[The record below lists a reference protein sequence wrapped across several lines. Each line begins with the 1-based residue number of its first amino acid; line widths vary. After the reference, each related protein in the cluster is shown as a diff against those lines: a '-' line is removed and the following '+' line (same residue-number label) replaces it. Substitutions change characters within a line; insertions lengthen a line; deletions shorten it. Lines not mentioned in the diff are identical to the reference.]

1 MSPTPDRSSS
11 SPSPSSPSVFTPLRV
26 VTMTGSTQDDLR
38 ADLTGSAAA
47 SWPHFSALHA
57 LGQSAGR
64 GRSGNT
70 WTTPPTGALTV
81 SVVLRPLVPA
91 ARLAWL
97 PLLAG
102 LAVRDALAP
111 LIDPQDWQLRTKW
124 PNDVIAVPAG
134 PASAPAEV
142 EGWGA
147 TRKVAGVLA
156 ELIALPGQAVPD
168 DAPATRDQAAAVVL
182 GIGVNVRQRP
192 DQLPVPWAA
201 SLHTLGVEAG
211 PEEVREAVGLQLRE
225 GLDAWE
231 QLGGDPT
238 AQGGSLAR
246 RLRQACATLGQE
258 VSVETPTGPV
268 QGVATDLEP
277 GLVLQQGEGSVVL
290 QAGDVRLVRSLGRP

>member
-1 MSPTPDRSSS
+1 MSPRPGTPSSP
-11 SPSPSSPSVFTPLRV
+11 PSPSIFTPLRV

-91 ARLAWL
+91 DRLAWL

-111 LIDPQDWQLRTKW
+111 LVDARDWQLRTKW

-134 PASAPAEV
+134 PAAAPADV
-142 EGWGA
+142 EGWGTA
-147 TRKVAGVLA
+147 RKVAGVLA
-156 ELIALPGQAVPD
+156 ELIALPGRAVPD
-168 DAPATRDQAAAVVL
+168 DAPTARDRAAAIVL

-201 SLHTLGVEAG
+201 SLRTLGVETS
-211 PEEVREAVGLQLRE
+211 PEEVREAVGLHLRDR
-225 GLDAWE
+225 LDAWE
-231 QLGGDPT
+231 KLGGDPA

-246 RLRQACATLGQE
+246 QLRRACATLGRA

-268 QGVATDLEP
+268 QGVATDLDP
-277 GLVLQQGEGSVVL
+277 GLVLQQGERTVVL

>member
-1 MSPTPDRSSS
+1 MSPRPGTPSSP
-11 SPSPSSPSVFTPLRV
+11 PSPSIFAPLRV

-91 ARLAWL
+91 DRLAWL

-111 LIDPQDWQLRTKW
+111 LVDARDWQLRTKW

-134 PASAPAEV
+134 PASAPADV
-142 EGWGA
+142 ELRVGA
-147 TRKVAGVLA
+147 
-156 ELIALPGQAVPD
+156 
-168 DAPATRDQAAAVVL
+168 L
-182 GIGVNVRQRP
+182 GRN
-192 DQLPVPWAA
+192 
-201 SLHTLGVEAG
+201 
-211 PEEVREAVGLQLRE
+211 
-225 GLDAWE
+225 
-231 QLGGDPT
+231 GG
-238 AQGGSLAR
+238 R
-246 RLRQACATLGQE
+246 RLRRGLPSGGGGLLRRVVVWRPGHACARICSALRCVAPG
-258 VSVETPTGPV
+258 
-268 QGVATDLEP
+268 GVVGTRCRTRRT
-277 GLVLQQGEGSVVL
+277 
-290 QAGDVRLVRSLGRP
+290 VRREQT